1 MGAPSRASSSSAG
14 MCHTDRRT
22 PEDTSRST
30 MRASAGFDTARRQ
43 CGHKNEYEPWLLLE
57 HTWTVTSRVVSSTSP
72 HVGQLALMV
81 ATWISLPTLRES
93 IGPIA
98 SPVEGFFPPRC
109 FMALSY
115 PFL

>member
-1 MGAPSRASSSSAG
+1 MGEPSRASSSSAG

-30 MRASAGFDTARRQ
+30 IRASAGLETAIRQ
-43 CGHKNEYEPWLLLE
+43 SGQRNEYEPWLLVE

-81 ATWISLPTLRES
+81 AIRGLPFQPYSQS
-93 IGPIA
+93 IGQMGSA
-98 SPVEGFFPPRC
+98 VKGSEQSSPAKSPDLV
-109 FMALSY
+109 
-115 PFL
+115 